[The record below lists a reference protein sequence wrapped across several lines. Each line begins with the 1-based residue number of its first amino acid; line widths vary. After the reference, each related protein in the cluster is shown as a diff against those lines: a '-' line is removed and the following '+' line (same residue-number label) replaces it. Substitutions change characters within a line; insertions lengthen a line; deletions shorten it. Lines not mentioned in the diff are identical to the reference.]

1 MQPSTRNSPLRVLQI
16 CEATNAGV
24 GRHTMDLCNG
34 LLESGCDVHLI
45 YSRKRIDDGFEF
57 QLKRL
62 PLLKTAVVNMRRGPH
77 FSDFPAIQKIR
88 SYLKKHGPFDII
100 HGQSSKGGAL
110 ARLVGTTRK
119 TPIVYTPNCISTMA
133 PTFGKFSRIS
143 YGLIERLLATP
154 TSIIICTSPDELE
167 HIHALGVPRK
177 KLRLI
182 YYGIELPPETNC
194 QRIRASNDLQPDAII
209 VGFVGRLSAQKNPE
223 MLVRAF
229 AQAARDIPKA
239 RLAIIGI
246 GELEAPLKQVASTL
260 GIADRIDWLGY
271 RIGYHTMPAFDI
283 LAVPS
288 RYDTG
293 PIVMMEAMALGIPIV
308 ITNVGCVRYVMKHEE
323 NGFVVE
329 PNDMDGFASSLC
341 KLLSSAETRKRLAAA
356 ACAKAVEFKHETMIE
371 KTLSVYN
378 EAIAGNNRSA
388 TIPM

>member
-1 MQPSTRNSPLRVLQI
+1 
-16 CEATNAGV
+16 
-24 GRHTMDLCNG
+24 
-34 LLESGCDVHLI
+34 
-45 YSRKRIDDGFEF
+45 
-57 QLKRL
+57 
-62 PLLKTAVVNMRRGPH
+62 
-77 FSDFPAIQKIR
+77 
-88 SYLKKHGPFDII
+88 
-100 HGQSSKGGAL
+100 
-110 ARLVGTTRK
+110 
-119 TPIVYTPNCISTMA
+119 MA

-167 HIHALGVPRK
+167 HIHTLGVPRE

-182 YYGIELPPETNC
+182 YYGIELPPETNSAL
-194 QRIRASNDLQPDAII
+194 IRASNGLQSDAII

-246 GELEAPLKQVASTL
+246 GELETPLKQLANSI

-308 ITNVGCVRYVMKHEE
+308 ITNVGCVRYVMNHEE

-329 PNDMDGFASSLC
+329 PNDADGFANSLRS
-341 KLLSSAETRKRLAAA
+341 LLSSAETRKRLATAA
-356 ACAKAVEFKHETMIE
+356 SE
-371 KTLSVYN
+371 KDSVGISRGTFWKQTSFDHS
-378 EAIAGNNRSA
+378 EM
-388 TIPM
+388 T

>member
-1 MQPSTRNSPLRVLQI
+1 MQQSKGDTKLRVLQI

-45 YSRKRIDDGFEF
+45 YSKKRIDDGFEY

-62 PLLKTAVVNMRRGPH
+62 PSLKTAVVDMRRGPH
-77 FSDFPAIQKIR
+77 FSDFPAIRKIR
-88 SYLKKHGPFDII
+88 AYIKNNGPFDII

-110 ARLVGTTRK
+110 ARLVSTAGR

-133 PTFGKFSRIS
+133 PTFGKFSRVS
-143 YGLIERLLATP
+143 YGLIERLLAKP

-167 HIHALGVPRK
+167 HIHALGVPRD

-182 YYGIELPPETNC
+182 YYGIELPPETDRD
-194 QRIRASNDLQPDAII
+194 RIRASNGLDPSALI

-223 MLVRAF
+223 MLIRAF
-229 AQAARDIPKA
+229 ADVARDIPQA

-246 GELEAPLKQVASTL
+246 GELETQLKTL
-260 GIADRIDWLGY
+260 AKDVGISDQIDWLGY

-323 NGFVVE
+323 SGFVVE
-329 PNDMDGFASSLC
+329 PNDLKGFSNSLH
-341 KLLSSAETRKRLAAA
+341 KLLTSAETRVRIAAA
-356 ACAKAVEFKHETMIE
+356 ASEKAIEFKHETMID
-371 KTLSVYN
+371 KTLTVYRD
-378 EAIAGNNRSA
+378 AIASKVRTAKASK
-388 TIPM
+388 